1 MRPLQAWSG
10 ADAGHRVPAGGPLA
24 RTRGAG
30 VLTRLE
36 AALIQ
41 LAGDARRRAAML
53 AATLLCLLM
62 TVRLS
67 NVLLASEPGQVPF
80 TVALFVLPVLCA
92 FPASRSRVARRRWLA
107 LAVQAAL
114 TWVPFALFGGTWQ
127 EGIDGLL
134 AGLVLLL
141 LAAPVS
147 WLVAG
152 GALAAEATLRAAVT
166 GLPAPGWYGVVSI
179 VTYYVDDALVFFGLV
194 RLAQLVSEVEDAR
207 CQAAALAVARER
219 LRAGRSLEAAVG
231 ERLTD
236 ISGNVAAAR
245 RALARDAAG
254 ARAQVAAAGATAR
267 AAVADAR
274 ALAIGQRA
282 GPDAEQF
289 TEPGVRAVI
298 GAQLAWTVLVTVV
311 LMFGALGVAN
321 TVFYHLA
328 AGIWVLSAGANV
340 AIVALQVW
348 LLRAVRDGER
358 PRRWPALLAAQAALV
373 YAFSFGF
380 SGFAGGT
387 LSPFVA
393 GLLLLLMQGWRRWAA
408 FGAVVV
414 SSAVLYAALPMS
426 QLAPPFAARPVFGL
440 FWALL
445 ATEMGLLVYGLSRL
459 VWLAR
464 ELEGLRQQLARLAGV
479 RERLRVARDV
489 HDLLGLGLSAVAL
502 KADLVSALIGR
513 DDRRAAGELDEMGR
527 ICAVA
532 QADICQVTG
541 QGRPCHCLVSCA
553 PPGNCSPHS
562 GSRSRPVTSTRPLP
576 VAADEVLAPVLR
588 EAVTNI
594 LRHASARSCQVELAI
609 GDGVVRLDVIND
621 GAADLPDGRP
631 GFKSDGHGLANLRA
645 RVQDVGGRL
654 AYGRAGSQFSLTA
667 ELPLT
672 GASSAG
678 SRCELLRRDSQAQPR
693 GIVDGPDH
701 REVRPCLLA
710 RDQRLPALVER
721 SQEIGELRAVRF
733 VRDRRGIG
741 SGPWRRAPQPRAPQ
755 PPSPQPRARPPSYLR
770 RRRRTRPPHPANRSV
785 PRSGWHR
792 PRR

>member
-1 MRPLQAWSG
+1 LPGNAGPGNSVRMRPLEAWSG
-10 ADAGHRVPAGGPLA
+10 AGAGPRVPLGGPLA
-24 RTRGAG
+24 RARGAG

-36 AALIQ
+36 AALMQ
-41 LAGDARRRAAML
+41 LGGDARRRAAIL
-53 AATLLCLLM
+53 AATVLCLLM

-67 NVLLASEPGQVPF
+67 NVLLASEPAQVPF

-92 FPASRSRVARRRWLA
+92 FPASRGRLARRRWLA
-107 LAVQAAL
+107 LTVQAAL

-127 EGIDGLL
+127 QGIDGLL

-141 LAAPVS
+141 VAAPVS

-152 GALAAEATLRAAVT
+152 GALAAEVTLRAAVT
-166 GLPAPGWYGVVSI
+166 GLPEPGWYGVVWV

-207 CQAAALAVARER
+207 GQAAALAVARER

-254 ARAQVAAAGATAR
+254 ARAQVAAAGAAAR

-282 GPDAEQF
+282 GPGPEQF
-289 TEPGVRAVI
+289 TEPGARTVI
-298 GAQLAWTVLVTVV
+298 GARLAWAVLVTVV

-328 AGIWVLSAGANV
+328 AGIWVLSAGATV

-358 PRRWPALLAAQAALV
+358 PRRWPALLAVQAALV

-393 GLLLLLMQGWRRWAA
+393 GLLLLLMRGWRRWAA

-426 QLAPPFAARPVFGL
+426 QLAPPFAPRPVFGL

-502 KADLVSALIGR
+502 KADLVNALIGR
-513 DDRRAAGELDEMGR
+513 DDQRAEDELDEMGG
-527 ICAVA
+527 ICAVT

-541 QGRPCHCLVSCA
+541 QGPVLSLSCELRA
-553 PPGNCSPHS
+553 AKKLLASFGIEVQA
-562 GSRSRPVTSTRPLP
+562 GDITRPLP

-609 GDGVVRLDVIND
+609 GDGAVRLDVIND
-621 GAADLPDGRP
+621 GAADLPAGRP
-631 GFKSDGHGLANLRA
+631 GSESDGHGLANLRA
-645 RVQDVGGRL
+645 RVQDAGGRL

-672 GASSAG
+672 GASSA
-678 SRCELLRRDSQAQPR
+678 
-693 GIVDGPDH
+693 
-701 REVRPCLLA
+701 
-710 RDQRLPALVER
+710 R
-721 SQEIGELRAVRF
+721 SQL
-733 VRDRRGIG
+733 
-741 SGPWRRAPQPRAPQ
+741 
-755 PPSPQPRARPPSYLR
+755 
-770 RRRRTRPPHPANRSV
+770 
-785 PRSGWHR
+785 
-792 PRR
+792 

>member
-1 MRPLQAWSG
+1 MRPLEAWSG
-10 ADAGHRVPAGGPLA
+10 ADAGPRVPAGGPLA

-53 AATLLCLLM
+53 ATTVLCLLM

-92 FPASRSRVARRRWLA
+92 FPASRSRLARRRWLA
-107 LAVQAAL
+107 LAVQAAM
-114 TWVPFALFGGTWQ
+114 TWVPFALFSGTWQ
-127 EGIDGLL
+127 QGIDGLL

-141 LAAPVS
+141 VAAPAS

-152 GALAAEATLRAAVT
+152 GALAAEATLRAVVT
-166 GLPAPGWYGVVSI
+166 GLPAPGWYGVVWVI
-179 VTYYVDDALVFFGLV
+179 TYYVDDALVFFGLV

-236 ISGNVAAAR
+236 IIGNVAAAR
-245 RALARDAAG
+245 RALARDAAR

-282 GPDAEQF
+282 GPDAEHF
-289 TEPGVRAVI
+289 TEPGVRTVI

-311 LMFGALGVAN
+311 LMFGALGVAT
-321 TVFYHLA
+321 TVFDHLA
-328 AGIWVLSAGANV
+328 AGIWVLSAGATV
-340 AIVALQVW
+340 AIVALQVF

-380 SGFAGGT
+380 SGFAGGM

-393 GLLLLLMQGWRRWAA
+393 GLLLLLMRGWRRWAA
-408 FGAVVV
+408 FGSVVV

-426 QLAPPFAARPVFGL
+426 QLGPPFAARPLFGL

-513 DDRRAAGELDEMGR
+513 DDRRAADELDEMGR

-532 QADICQVTG
+532 RADICQVTG
-541 QGRPCHCLVSCA
+541 QGPVLSLSCELRA
-553 PPGNCSPHS
+553 ARKLLASFGIEVQA
-562 GSRSRPVTSTRPLP
+562 GDITRPLP

-609 GDGVVRLDVIND
+609 GDGAVRLDVIND
-621 GAADLPDGRP
+621 GVADLPAGRP
-631 GFKSDGHGLANLRA
+631 GFESDGHGLANLRA

-672 GASSAG
+672 GASSA
-678 SRCELLRRDSQAQPR
+678 
-693 GIVDGPDH
+693 
-701 REVRPCLLA
+701 
-710 RDQRLPALVER
+710 
-721 SQEIGELRAVRF
+721 
-733 VRDRRGIG
+733 
-741 SGPWRRAPQPRAPQ
+741 
-755 PPSPQPRARPPSYLR
+755 
-770 RRRRTRPPHPANRSV
+770 
-785 PRSGWHR
+785 R
-792 PRR
+792 PRW

>member
-1 MRPLQAWSG
+1 MFS
-10 ADAGHRVPAGGPLA
+10 
-24 RTRGAG
+24 
-30 VLTRLE
+30 
-36 AALIQ
+36 
-41 LAGDARRRAAML
+41 
-53 AATLLCLLM
+53 
-62 TVRLS
+62 
-67 NVLLASEPGQVPF
+67 
-80 TVALFVLPVLCA
+80 
-92 FPASRSRVARRRWLA
+92 
-107 LAVQAAL
+107 
-114 TWVPFALFGGTWQ
+114 GTWQ
-127 EGIDGLL
+127 QGIDGLL

-141 LAAPVS
+141 VAAPVS

-152 GALAAEATLRAAVT
+152 GALAAEATLRAVVT
-166 GLPAPGWYGVVSI
+166 GLPAPGWYGVVWV

-231 ERLTD
+231 ERLTV

-245 RALARDAAG
+245 RALARDAAR

-282 GPDAEQF
+282 GPDAEHF
-289 TEPGVRAVI
+289 TESGVRTVI

-311 LMFGALGVAN
+311 LMFGALGVAT
-321 TVFYHLA
+321 TVFDHLA
-328 AGIWVLSAGANV
+328 AGIWVLSAGATV
-340 AIVALQVW
+340 AIVGLQVF
-348 LLRAVRDGER
+348 LLLAVRDGER

-380 SGFAGGT
+380 SGFAGGM

-393 GLLLLLMQGWRRWAA
+393 GLLLLLMRGRRRWAA

-426 QLAPPFAARPVFGL
+426 QLGPPFAARPLFGL

-513 DDRRAAGELDEMGR
+513 DDRQAAAELDEMGR

-532 QADICQVTG
+532 RADICQVTG
-541 QGRPCHCLVSCA
+541 QGPVLSLSCELRA
-553 PPGNCSPHS
+553 ARKLLASFGIEVQA
-562 GSRSRPVTSTRPLP
+562 GDITRPLP

-588 EAVTNI
+588 EAVTNM

-609 GDGVVRLDVIND
+609 GDGAVRLDVIND
-621 GAADLPDGRP
+621 GVADLPAERP
-631 GFKSDGHGLANLRA
+631 GFESDSHGLANLRA

-672 GASSAG
+672 SASSA
-678 SRCELLRRDSQAQPR
+678 
-693 GIVDGPDH
+693 
-701 REVRPCLLA
+701 
-710 RDQRLPALVER
+710 
-721 SQEIGELRAVRF
+721 
-733 VRDRRGIG
+733 
-741 SGPWRRAPQPRAPQ
+741 
-755 PPSPQPRARPPSYLR
+755 RPPC
-770 RRRRTRPPHPANRSV
+770 
-785 PRSGWHR
+785 
-792 PRR
+792 